1 MSDMLRIALRRVSPM
16 FDHRGIHF
24 MSFSHFIAVRAIKEA
39 TDAAVSCP
47 PQPRRTPTVSQ
58 MARRGC
64 GKEKQWPRHS
74 LRLSTHTDMKS
85 PLDMKWMPRRSYKD
99 CTLRI
104 AIRTTTKPSTTPY
117 LQYME
122 ASAEPA
128 RSPRVHRRG
137 GSYYRSRTECVG
149 DRTSPTSRTC
159 LASIFSRGTLGTAL
173 TPASIRAPFELPA
186 CLPNAPFYNTFDPDR
201 HRSEH
206 PLLHNC

>member
-1 MSDMLRIALRRVSPM
+1 MSSRANFCFHVTVDSASSTDTLRIALRRVSSM

-99 CTLRI
+99 RTLRI

-122 ASAEPA
+122 ASAEHA
-128 RSPRVHRRG
+128 RKEQTTERKARTPLPKLALHRFSAEALSAPR
-137 GSYYRSRTECVG
+137 
-149 DRTSPTSRTC
+149 
-159 LASIFSRGTLGTAL
+159 
-173 TPASIRAPFELPA
+173 
-186 CLPNAPFYNTFDPDR
+186 
-201 HRSEH
+201 
-206 PLLHNC
+206 